1 MGISILRNPSVRQ
14 DIAGFDEWS
23 TCRLVP
29 SQLHRCLGP
38 DEDEVTLLEPVS
50 VQPGQMR
57 VLRSVSTACP
67 WTSAIDI
74 HSLLLALLF
83 ILSSS

>member
-38 DEDEVTLLEPVS
+38 DEDEVTLLEPES

-83 ILSSS
+83 FLSSS